1 MSRHSIESDCGI
13 LYACHQPTVQEILG
27 FKSGKGADSQS
38 CTASAGGWRLQG
50 LRIHPPPHGKQ
61 ERVHILLLFFP
72 MFLYNAW
79 ALVRHML
86 QYSCPGMHVTLKR
99 VVRLFLAF
107 VKELGLARP
116 PT

>member
-1 MSRHSIESDCGI
+1 M
-13 LYACHQPTVQEILG
+13 
-27 FKSGKGADSQS
+27 DSQS
-38 CTASAGGWRLQG
+38 CTASAGGWRLLQG

-61 ERVHILLLFFP
+61 ERVHADPLLFFP

-79 ALVRHML
+79 ALIRHML

-99 VVRLFLAF
+99 VVRLFLA
-107 VKELGLARP
+107 KELGLARP